1 VFTGQVPKKRQ
12 GGPTNLF
19 LAHNFFSRDL
29 KMYKSFVLGIPDG
42 FFKDTIFVG
51 PFQLFFGSLKLNT
64 PKMAKKRKTPVIN
77 V

>member
-1 VFTGQVPKKRQ
+1 
-12 GGPTNLF
+12 
-19 LAHNFFSRDL
+19 
-29 KMYKSFVLGIPDG
+29 MYKSFVLGIPDG